1 MASQEGRVGGRVGGG
16 ALSETEEPKIQGR
29 DGEGGLGALC
39 IELSS
44 LCLNQVV
51 SWPGL
56 SPHFHPLRLPGVQG
70 LAWHSSLLAPL
81 QALAGPLSLPFHR
94 SHHHLSRKRP
104 WGYSDSQ
111 RTLSAPPL
119 PLRAVR
125 KGQPFLKQGEQSWGQ
140 GKQAQTSKNGHLVVG
155 GWEGVGTRA
164 AQTSRLGLQPD
175 CWHSPNK

>member
-1 MASQEGRVGGRVGGG
+1 MLKTKRNVASQEGRAWPHRRAEWGAEWGG

-81 QALAGPLSLPFHR
+81 QALARPLSLPFHR

-111 RTLSAPPL
+111 RTVSSLLL
-119 PLRAVR
+119 PYL
-125 KGQPFLKQGEQSWGQ
+125 
-140 GKQAQTSKNGHLVVG
+140 
-155 GWEGVGTRA
+155 
-164 AQTSRLGLQPD
+164 
-175 CWHSPNK
+175 